1 MDRDIGSNIKK
12 VKKNGTRANTRRLSM
27 SGKAVRK
34 AWILKKAEINQS
46 YMCG

>member
-1 MDRDIGSNIKK
+1 MDRDIEHKK
-12 VKKNGTRANTRRLSM
+12 LKRRAHGAKTRRLSM